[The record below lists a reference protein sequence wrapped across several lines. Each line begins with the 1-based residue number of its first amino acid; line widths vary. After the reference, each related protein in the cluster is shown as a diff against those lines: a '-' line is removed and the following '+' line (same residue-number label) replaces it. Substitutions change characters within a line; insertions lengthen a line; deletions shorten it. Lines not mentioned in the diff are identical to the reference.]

1 MSNTDLAQAV
11 AQYPWFHSIDLGNG
25 VVTKG
30 DKPLDM
36 IQFECAA
43 FFDPIDLK
51 GRSVIDIG
59 AWNGA
64 YSIEAKRRGAQ
75 RVLATD
81 HYVWNMP
88 NWRSIAQADAPVSFR
103 GRETFDL
110 VVSTLGLDIEAQDID
125 VSDLDPT
132 LLGTFD
138 VVLFLGVFYH
148 LLDPLD
154 GLTRAARLA
163 KEVLVVESQVDLY
176 DLKRPAMVFYPGS
189 ELNNDPT
196 NWWGPN
202 PMCLYLLLRQLG
214 FDCIDARYGT
224 GRGRVIFHAW
234 RSPALRRSGPPNDP
248 ELAADLNPAA
258 DVNVGT
264 DLNPAVERAPQ
275 AVGRREKLRAG
286 LRLILE
292 GLQFRGH

>member
-1 MSNTDLAQAV
+1 MPNTDLAQVV

-30 DKPLDM
+30 DKTLDM
-36 IQFECAA
+36 LKFESAA
-43 FFDPIDLK
+43 FFDPIDLN

-64 YSIEAKRRGAQ
+64 FSVEAKRRGAQ

-88 NWRSIAQADAPVSFR
+88 NWR

-110 VVSTLGLDIEAQDID
+110 VISTLGLDIEALDID
-125 VSDLDPT
+125 VAELDPT
-132 LLGTFD
+132 RIGTFD

-148 LLDPLD
+148 LLDPID

-163 KEVLVVESQVDLY
+163 REVLIVESQVDLH

-202 PMCLYLLLRQLG
+202 PICLYLLLRQLG
-214 FDCIDARYGT
+214 FDSIDARYGM
-224 GRGRVIFHAW
+224 GRQRVIFHAW
-234 RSPALRRSGPPNDP
+234 RSSALRRSGPPKDP

-258 DVNVGT
+258 
-264 DLNPAVERAPQ
+264 ESRPQ

-292 GLQFRGH
+292 GLQFGG

>member
-1 MSNTDLAQAV
+1 MSNTDLAQVV
-11 AQYPWFHSIDLGNG
+11 AQHSWFHSIDLGNG

-30 DKPLDM
+30 EKTLDM
-36 IQFECAA
+36 FRFESAA
-43 FFDPIDLK
+43 FFDPIDLQ

-59 AWNGA
+59 AWDGA
-64 YSIEAKRRGAQ
+64 YSVEAKRRGAQ

-81 HYVWNMP
+81 HFVWNLP
-88 NWRSIAQADAPVSFR
+88 NSRA
-103 GRETFDL
+103 RETFDL
-110 VVSTLGLDIEAQDID
+110 VVSTLGLEIEALDID
-125 VSDLDPT
+125 VAELDPARI
-132 LLGTFD
+132 GTFD

-163 KEVLVVESQVDLY
+163 KEVLVVETHVDLH

-189 ELNNDPT
+189 EINNDPT
-196 NWWGPN
+196 TWWGPN

-214 FDCIDARYGT
+214 FDCIDVRYAQ

-258 DVNVGT
+258 DVNAGT
-264 DLNPAVERAPQ
+264 NLNLAAERAPQ